1 MVGRDVL
8 QVSQEG
14 LQVLAA
20 HCEAAAAG
28 LVAATALPSV
38 GGLPNQATAGA
49 VGAAHAA
56 VGRAVKVLAR
66 RGQTTAVK
74 AAKAGAE
81 FAGTDDAAARNL
93 ADIGSTAAAV
103 TPLGV

>member
-66 RGQTTAVK
+66 RGQTTAIK
-74 AAKAGAE
+74 AATAGAE
-81 FAGTDDAAARNL
+81 FAVTDDAGARNL
-93 ADIGSTAAAV
+93 AGIGSTAAAV
-103 TPLGV
+103 TPLRV